1 MAKKIDLRA
10 LALAPNSGFR
20 SKTVTVPEW
29 DGVVV
34 TLREPSAGAWGLWQE
49 IISPPDDDET
59 VSLSAAEKTHRNI
72 RGDVVLLID
81 VLRDEHGDPVFTA
94 EDTEIVAEIY
104 GPVHS
109 RLLHQALDLMT
120 APVDVEKKSGTR

>member
-1 MAKKIDLRA
+1 
-10 LALAPNSGFR
+10 GFR

-29 DGVVV
+29 DGVAV

>member
-1 MAKKIDLRA
+1 M
-10 LALAPNSGFR
+10 
-20 SKTVTVPEW
+20 TVPEW
-29 DGVVV
+29 DGVAV